1 MNNNKLNE
9 MLDNNFTPLP
19 PMAPMPLTRQSA
31 SYAYPNDVNNQPCN
45 RRMILMT
52 NTGPVLLTSSNTN
65 IDIDEAIDVQ
75 RENFRRILP
84 LIFLSLIL
92 LILVT
97 VIPKYIE

>member
-1 MNNNKLNE
+1 MDN
-9 MLDNNFTPLP
+9 NNFT
-19 PMAPMPLTRQSA
+19 APMPLTRQSA
-31 SYAYPNDVNNQPCN
+31 SYAYPNVVNDQPCN

-65 IDIDEAIDVQ
+65 IDIDEALAVQ
-75 RENFRRILP
+75 REKFRRLLPVIL
-84 LIFLSLIL
+84 LALIL

>member
-1 MNNNKLNE
+1 MDN
-9 MLDNNFTPLP
+9 NNFT
-19 PMAPMPLTRQSA
+19 APMPLTRQSA
-31 SYAYPNDVNNQPCN
+31 AYAYPNDVNDQPCN

-65 IDIDEAIDVQ
+65 IDIDEALAVQ
-75 RENFRRILP
+75 REKFRRLLPVIL
-84 LIFLSLIL
+84 LALIL